1 MRLSLLLLASV
12 ADSDHSD
19 QIRWIRV
26 ISLNLVALK
35 HEFVHLGKAVFGCCL
50 SLYTLFKDKLI
61 RFREKFLQV
70 YFSGKFAQLFE
81 WCTARPE
88 SFLISI

>member
-35 HEFVHLGKAVFGCCL
+35 HEFVHLGKTVFGCCL

-61 RFREKFLQV
+61 RFREKFLH
-70 YFSGKFAQLFE
+70 
-81 WCTARPE
+81 
-88 SFLISI
+88 FLTFHSIEYQYR